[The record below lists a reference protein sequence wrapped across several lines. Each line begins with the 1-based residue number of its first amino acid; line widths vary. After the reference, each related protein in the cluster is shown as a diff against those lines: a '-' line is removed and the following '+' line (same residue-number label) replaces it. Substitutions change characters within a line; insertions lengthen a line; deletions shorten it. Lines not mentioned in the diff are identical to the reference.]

1 MRAII
6 ILFSLLFFLSCGNQV
21 NEADLE
27 GEDNS
32 EKQEAISTRYGIPV
46 YELEKGS
53 PDLLHELIIELIDV
67 EQLKFKQFD
76 NQMNFI
82 LSKESDFLYQCYF
95 ESEIESCDLSINAN
109 KSEIISVSFISYEIR
124 DESGEGVTFFDQVVD
139 DLVVKFGESTS
150 SGVSTSG
157 FAYYDWKFENLMI
170 YAELMSESGVY
181 MLGMG
186 AK

>member
-1 MRAII
+1 M
-6 ILFSLLFFLSCGNQV
+6 
-21 NEADLE
+21 NESDIE
-27 GEDNS
+27 GEGDD

-53 PDLLHELIIELIDV
+53 PDLLHELIIKLVDV
-67 EQLKFKQFD
+67 EQLKLKQFD
-76 NQMNFI
+76 NQMKFK
-82 LSKESDFLYQCYF
+82 LSKESDFLYRCYF
-95 ESEIESCDLSINAN
+95 ESGIESCDLSINAN
-109 KSEIISVSFISYEIR
+109 KSEVMSISFITYEIK
-124 DESGEGVTFFDQVVD
+124 DQSGEGVTFFDQVVD
-139 DLVVKFGESTS
+139 DLVVKFGDPTS